1 MKATIMDMCILSH
14 KTQCLFDVRTRG
26 GRRRRQEEGFAHIYI
41 YIYRTVNDY
50 TAHSINHVTYLF
62 LALHV
67 TIFLRFIAL
76 ATSAQLLC
84 LWCHYM
90 SLAELAGGEI
100 EGTTPKL
107 AYWCLLMMLCLF
119 GKKKRELWRTL
130 PDAELVEGTMLNNV
144 QWTVSHS
151 PVVQRRMEMTST

>member
-1 MKATIMDMCILSH
+1 LMFGH
-14 KTQCLFDVRTRG
+14 VVDVGAGKRRG
-26 GRRRRQEEGFAHIYI
+26 LPI

-119 GKKKRELWRTL
+119 GKKNENYEELCQMQNWL
-130 PDAELVEGTMLNNV
+130 IEP
-144 QWTVSHS
+144 
-151 PVVQRRMEMTST
+151 

>member
-14 KTQCLFDVRTRG
+14 KTQCLIDVRTRG
-26 GRRRRQEEGFAHIYI
+26 GRRRRQEEGFAH
-41 YIYRTVNDY
+41 IYRTVNDY

-130 PDAELVEGTMLNNV
+130 PDAELVD
-144 QWTVSHS
+144 WTVSYS